1 MARFFIDR
9 PIFAWVIAIVITL
22 AGTLAIFTL
31 PVEQYPDI
39 APPSVTIRATY
50 TGASAETTEN
60 SVTQV
65 IEQAMTGLDSLLY
78 MSSSSSSSGSA
89 QVTLTFA
96 SGTDPDVA
104 QMQVQNKM
112 RQAEPLLPDSV
123 QDNGVT
129 VTKSSGSMFMV
140 LAFTSD
146 DGGMGG
152 TDIADYMAS
161 TIQDP
166 ISRVSGVGN
175 VQVMGSKYAMRIWLD
190 PEKMRTFSLMPSD
203 VTRAIEAQ
211 NADVSS
217 GALGAL
223 PAIGG
228 QALSATVTSRSRL
241 QTVGQFEAIILK
253 SDSSGAVVRLSDVA
267 RVELGSESYATV
279 GRFNGKPAAGMGIEL
294 ASGANA
300 MDVAAAVEAR
310 LAQLSPFFPTGLSYN
325 IAYSTTPF
333 VKISIEEVVKT
344 LIEAI
349 VLVIAIMFLF
359 LQNWRVTLI
368 PAVAVPVVL
377 MGTFGVLSLLGY
389 SINTLSMFAM
399 VLAIGLLVD
408 DAIVVVEN
416 VERVMSEEGLSP
428 YEATRKS
435 MGQITGAL
443 VGITLVLT
451 AVFLPMAFFGGST
464 GAIYRQFAVTISSA
478 MILSVLVAM
487 TLTPAL
493 CATILT
499 PVEKGGH
506 GSPKGVLGRFFA
518 WFNTRFDRAGQ
529 RYHGGVARL
538 VTDRRKSGMLV
549 YAAILV
555 ALGALF
561 WRLPTSFL
569 PEEDQGMLMVQVKLP
584 PGATQEQTLKV
595 MDQLSEYV
603 RQQPEVGSIM
613 AVAGFSFG
621 GSGQNSGMGF
631 IRLKD
636 WGDRKADAASIGMR
650 ITGDMARKF
659 RDAQVFAMAPSGIP
673 GLGQS
678 AGFTFE
684 LQDLGGAGHEALV
697 SARDRLLDLASRNNR
712 LASVRYSSLED
723 APTFDLDIDDAK
735 AGALGLSLSDINST
749 LSTALG
755 STYVNDF
762 INRGR
767 IKKVYVQGRPEA
779 RMLPQDIGRWS
790 VRNDHDEMVPFSA
803 FTRTGW
809 SRAPASLA
817 RFNGS
822 AAMEISGQ
830 PAAGVSSGAAMS
842 EMASLVR
849 QLPGGFGYA
858 WSGLSYQEQQAGAQ
872 APLLYAV
879 SLLFVFLCLAAL
891 YESWSIPFSVML
903 AVPIGVV
910 GSLLFTSVRGL
921 SNDVYFQVGLL
932 ATVGLAAKNGI
943 LIVEFAKELEERGK
957 PLIAAT
963 LEAARLRLR
972 PILMT
977 SFAFMLGV
985 LPLVVSTGAGSGGR
999 HSLGTGVFGG
1009 TLVST
1014 ILGIF
1019 FVPLFYVIV
1028 RSLFPGRARQ
1038 GSGYSGRRGQQA
1050 DSPELAP

>member
-1 MARFFIDR
+1 MSRFFIDR

-22 AGTLAIFTL
+22 AGTLAVFTL

-39 APPSVTIRATY
+39 APPSISIRATY

-65 IEQAMTGLDSLLY
+65 IEQAMTGLDNLLY

-112 RQAEPLLPDSV
+112 QQAESMLPDAV
-123 QDNGVT
+123 QSTGVT
-129 VTKSSGSMFMV
+129 VTKSSGNMFMV
-140 LAFTSD
+140 VAFTSD
-146 DGGMGG
+146 DGSMDG
-152 TDIADYMAS
+152 TDVADYMVS
-161 TIQDP
+161 TLQDS

-175 VQVMGSKYAMRIWLD
+175 VQVLGSQYSMRIWLD
-190 PEKMRTFSLMPSD
+190 PEKLRSYSLMPSD
-203 VTRAIEAQ
+203 VTSAIQAQ

-217 GALGAL
+217 GSLGAL
-223 PAIGG
+223 PAVAG
-228 QALSATVTSRSRL
+228 QALNATVTSRSRL
-241 QTVGQFEAIILK
+241 QTVEQFEAIVVK
-253 SDSSGAVVRLSDVA
+253 SDRSGALVQLSDVA
-267 RVELGSESYATV
+267 RVELGSESYSAV
-279 GRFNGKPAAGMGIEL
+279 SRFNGKDAAGMGIEL

-300 MDVAAAVEAR
+300 MDVSDAV
-310 LAQLSPFFPTGLSYN
+310 LAKLDELASFFPSGLNYHV
-325 IAYSTTPF
+325 AYSTTPF

-344 LIEAI
+344 LGEAI
-349 VLVIAIMFLF
+349 VLVIAIMYLF

-377 MGTFGVLSLLGY
+377 MGTFGVLSLMGY

-416 VERVMSEEGLSP
+416 VERLMSEEGLSP

-443 VGITLVLT
+443 VGIALVLT

-464 GAIYRQFAVTISSA
+464 GAIYRQFSVTIASA

-493 CATILT
+493 CATFLQ
-499 PVEKGGH
+499 PVEKGGN
-506 GSPKGVLGRFFA
+506 GSPKGILGRFFFR
-518 WFNTRFDRAGQ
+518 FNERFERVSH
-529 RYHGGVARL
+529 RYHDGVAVLIR
-538 VTDRRKSGMLV
+538 RRKSGLLIYAVILAVLAMLF
-549 YAAILV
+549 L
-555 ALGALF
+555 
-561 WRLPTSFL
+561 RLPTSFL
-569 PEEDQGMLMVQVKLP
+569 PQEDQGMLMVQIKLP
-584 PGATQEQTLKV
+584 SGSTQQQTLKV
-595 MDQLSEYV
+595 MDAVSDYV
-603 RQQPEVGSIM
+603 RQQPEVDSVM
-613 AVAGFSFG
+613 TVAGFSTG

-631 IRLKD
+631 VRLKD
-636 WGDRKADAASIGMR
+636 WSERDVDASTIGMR
-650 ITGDMARKF
+650 ITEAMGAKF
-659 RDAQVFAMAPSGIP
+659 RDAQIFAISPSGIP
-673 GLGQS
+673 GLGDS

-697 SARDRLLDLASRNNR
+697 SARDQLLALASGSEK
-712 LASVRYSSLED
+712 LESVRYASLED
-723 APTFDLDIDDAK
+723 APAFNVKIDDAK
-735 AGALGLSLSDINST
+735 AGALGLAQSDINNT
-749 LSTALG
+749 LATALG

-762 INRGR
+762 VNRGR
-767 IKKVYVQGRPEA
+767 IKKVYVQGEA
-779 RMLPQDIGRWS
+779 QGRMLPKDIGRWS
-790 VRNDHDEMVPFSA
+790 VRNSDDEMVPFSSFSSA
-803 FTRTGW
+803 GW
-809 SRAPASLA
+809 SYAPASLA

-822 AAMEISGQ
+822 ASMEISGQ
-830 PAAGVSSGAAMS
+830 AASGVSSGTAMS
-842 EMASLVR
+842 EMGSLVK
-849 QLPGGFGYA
+849 QLPSGFGYA
-858 WSGLSYQEQQAGAQ
+858 WSGLSYQEQQSGAQ

-921 SNDVYFQVGLL
+921 ENDVYFQVGLL

-957 PLIAAT
+957 SLVAAT

-977 SFAFMLGV
+977 SLAFMLGV
-985 LPLVVSTGAGSGGR
+985 LPLVTSTGAGAGGR

-1009 TLVST
+1009 TLLST
-1014 ILGIF
+1014 VLGIF

-1028 RSLFPGRARQ
+1028 RSIFPKKA
-1038 GSGYSGRRGQQA
+1038 A
-1050 DSPELAP
+1050 SPKGKTVVTEGTEP

>member
-1 MARFFIDR
+1 MARYFIDR
-9 PIFAWVIAIVITL
+9 PIFAWVIAIFITL
-22 AGTLAIFTL
+22 AGTLAVFNL

-39 APPSVTIRATY
+39 APPSVSIRATY

-65 IEQAMTGLDSLLY
+65 IEQAMTGLDNLLY

-112 RQAEPLLPDSV
+112 QQAESMLPDAV
-123 QDNGVT
+123 QSTGVT
-129 VTKSSGSMFMV
+129 VTKSSGNIFMV
-140 LAFTSD
+140 LALTSR
-146 DGGMGG
+146 DGSMDG
-152 TDIADYMAS
+152 TDIADYMVS
-161 TIQDP
+161 TLQDS

-190 PEKMRTFSLMPSD
+190 PEKLRNYSLMASD
-203 VTRAIEAQ
+203 VTSAIQSQ

-217 GALGAL
+217 GSLGAL
-223 PAIGG
+223 PAVEG
-228 QALSATVTSRSRL
+228 QSLSATVTSRSRL
-241 QTVGQFEAIILK
+241 QTVDQFKAIILK
-253 SDSSGAVVRLSDVA
+253 SESGGAVVRLSDVA
-267 RVELGSESYATV
+267 RVELGSESYSAV
-279 GRFNGKPAAGMGIEL
+279 SKFNGKPAAGMGIEL

-300 MDVAAAVEAR
+300 MDVSDAVEAK
-310 LAQLSPFFPTGLSYN
+310 LAQLAPFFPAGLEYDV
-325 IAYSTTPF
+325 AYSTTPF
-333 VKISIEEVVKT
+333 VEISIEEVVKT

-349 VLVIAIMFLF
+349 VLVIAIMYLF

-443 VGITLVLT
+443 IGIALVLT

-464 GAIYRQFAVTISSA
+464 GAIYRQFSVTIASA
-478 MILSVLVAM
+478 MILSVLVAL

-493 CATILT
+493 CATLLT
-499 PVEKGGH
+499 PIEKGGH
-506 GSPKGVLGRFFA
+506 GSPRGVLGRFFA
-518 WFNTRFDRAGQ
+518 WFNERFDRAGH
-529 RYHGGVARL
+529 RYYGGIAYL
-538 VTDRRKSGMLV
+538 TGHRKSGLLA
-549 YAAILV
+549 YAVILV
-555 ALGALF
+555 SMGVLF
-561 WRLPTSFL
+561 WQLPTSFL
-569 PEEDQGMLMVQVKLP
+569 PEEDQGMLMVQIKLP
-584 PGATQEQTLKV
+584 SGATQQQTLKV
-595 MDQLSEYV
+595 MDAVSEYV
-603 RQQPEVGSIM
+603 REQPEVESIM
-613 AVAGFSFG
+613 AVAGFSIG

-631 IRLKD
+631 VRLKD
-636 WGDRKADAASIGMR
+636 WGLREADATSIGLR
-650 ITGDMARKF
+650 ITEAMAQRF
-659 RDAQVFAMAPSGIP
+659 SDAQIFAIAPSGIP

-678 AGFTFE
+678 SGFTMQ
-684 LQDLGGAGHEALV
+684 LQDLGGAGHDALV
-697 SARDRLLDLASRNNR
+697 SAREQLLTLATGNEKLES
-712 LASVRYSSLED
+712 ARYASLED
-723 APTFDLDIDDAK
+723 APTFDIRIDDAK
-735 AGALGLSLSDINST
+735 AGAFNLSLSDINST

-767 IKKVYVQGRPEA
+767 IKKVYLQGDAEA

-790 VRNDHDEMVPFSA
+790 VRNGSSEMVPFSA
-803 FTRTGW
+803 FSSTAW
-809 SRAPASLA
+809 SYAPASLA

-822 AAMEISGQ
+822 ASMEISGQ
-830 PAAGVSSGAAMS
+830 PASGVSSGTAMS
-842 EMASLVR
+842 EMTELVK
-849 QLPGGFGYA
+849 QLPTGFGYA
-858 WSGLSYQEQQAGAQ
+858 WSGLSYQEQQAGSQ

-903 AVPIGVV
+903 AVPIGIV
-910 GSLLFTSVRGL
+910 GSLLFTSLRGL

-957 PLIAAT
+957 PLIEAT
-963 LEAARLRLR
+963 LEAARQRLR

-977 SFAFMLGV
+977 SLAFMLGV

-1014 ILGIF
+1014 VLGIF

-1028 RSLFPGRARQ
+1028 RSVLPGKAP
-1038 GSGYSGRRGQQA
+1038 RREGPDAQLEVK
-1050 DSPELAP
+1050 P